1 MVRAPLHF
9 YGRIPVP
16 EVAPLTY
23 RDGVTHLELVY
34 ELSEY
39 LKKILHPSLQST
51 VDQVVA
57 DAERLLSEANAQYVD
72 GVQEF
77 QRIHDAFMSDVN
89 ASLIALND
97 GAVSD
102 LVNDETSRLGVVL
115 RELFPSH
122 ELLDTTVT
130 AVRNEMSLL
139 ESKTNEKVSELTDTV
154 DGNVHEIQGRLSQ
167 NSLESSFDTR
177 SRLNTKV
184 VDGDT
189 PFQRLAQAVTEGEPV
204 QFDEHGEHT
213 GNIDGFWD
221 TTIYGTGTIT
231 TPGGGVFHVEPV
243 STDGVMLTNTIYV
256 HGQNGHENND
266 GLTPDTALDTLST
279 VYRKVLSRLT
289 AQQRNGARWVIRLSG
304 ELVDGVTYYYDLG
317 DYKHGLSFEGDPL
330 VNNRPVTVIRKIS
343 SSASRPFWIE
353 PGVDSIEFHN
363 LHFIGWSGTYG
374 YGVYMRFGGELTVQ
388 NCEFSEGQY
397 GAAAVQNVVF
407 RFNDNRVNESM
418 RTGFLASYN
427 STGQYNRNELYGGSN
442 SRYGVEVTRN
452 TITHVDD
459 NYFHGW
465 QQSAVMVDMA
475 SRASVDR
482 NEFANNSVGVTARG
496 AAEWSNN
503 SNTFHGTNTVA
514 YEHQAGGRERR
525 MHSEGS
531 WTGTEYRIAT
541 TNRVYGSSQLH
552 ELSGWKY
559 IYRGNTAG
567 RLQARWFQS
576 TGKYIRVL
584 LHGHTN
590 TAGTLIEIATDGNE
604 SPYARFGRIAIPSSG
619 YFTVEAYIYATGT
632 ATQRTHLTAHGGDGS
647 ATTANTSNISFN
659 NERRMVVRASGN
671 GHQLTTFNMQV
682 FTLG

>member
-1 MVRAPLHF
+1 MSRITRRSV
-9 YGRIPVP
+9 IPVNQIT
-16 EVAPLTY
+16 PLTY
-23 RDGVTHLELVY
+23 RDGVTYIQLLT
-34 ELSEY
+34 ELSDY
-39 LKKILHPSLQST
+39 VKTVLHPSLQHT
-51 VDQVVA
+51 VDQLVSDV
-57 DAERLLSEANAQYVD
+57 EAQIDKAHDRYVE

-102 LVNDETSRLGVVL
+102 LVKDETSRLGEVL

-139 ESKTNEKVSELTDTV
+139 ESKTNDKLSALSETV
-154 DGNVHEIQGRLSQ
+154 DGNVDEIQGRLSQ

-177 SRLNTKV
+177 SRINTKV

-189 PFQRLAQAVTEGEPV
+189 PVERLAQAVAEGEPV
-204 QFDEHGEHT
+204 QFDEHAEHT

-231 TPGGGVFHVEPV
+231 TPDGGVFHVEPV
-243 STDGVMLTNTIYV
+243 STDGEMLTNTIYV
-256 HGQNGHENND
+256 HGQNGHEDHD

-279 VYRKVLSRLT
+279 VYRKVLTRLT

-304 ELVDGVTYYYDLG
+304 ELVDGVTRYYDLG

-363 LHFIGWSGTYG
+363 LHFIGWGGTYG
-374 YGVYMRFGGELTVQ
+374 YGVYMRFGGEITVQ

-407 RFNDNRVNESM
+407 RFNDNRVNDTV

-452 TITHVDD
+452 TVTHVDD

-465 QQSAVMVDMA
+465 QQSAVNVDMA

-482 NEFANNSVGVTARG
+482 NTFESNAVGVTVMG
-496 AAEWSNN
+496 AGEWSNN
-503 SNTFHGTNTVA
+503 ANTFHGNNTVA
-514 YEHQAGGRERR
+514 YEHHAGGRERR
-525 MHSEGS
+525 MHSEGA
-531 WTGTEYRIAT
+531 WTGTEYRLAS

-576 TGKYIRVL
+576 SGKYIRVL
-584 LHGHTN
+584 LHGHTD
-590 TAGTLIEIATDGNE
+590 TAGTLIEIGSDGSE

-619 YFTVEAYIYATGT
+619 YFTVEAYIYSTGT
-632 ATQRTHLTAHGGDGS
+632 ATQRTHLTANGGES
-647 ATTANTSNISFN
+647 SSTTANTSNMSFN

-671 GHQLTTFNMQV
+671 GHRLTTFNMQV

>member
-1 MVRAPLHF
+1 MS
-9 YGRIPVP
+9 RITRRTVVPVNQIT
-16 EVAPLTY
+16 PLTY
-23 RDGVTHLELVY
+23 RDGVTYIQMLT

-39 LKKILHPSLQST
+39 VKSILHPSLQHT
-51 VDQVVA
+51 VDELV
-57 DAERLLSEANAQYVD
+57 SEVEKQMDQHHDQYVE

-102 LVNDETSRLGVVL
+102 LVKDETSRLGEVL

-122 ELLDTTVT
+122 EVLDTTVT

-139 ESKTNEKVSELTDTV
+139 ESQTNETISTLSDTV
-154 DGNVHEIQGRLSQ
+154 DDNADEIHGRLSQ
-167 NSLESSFDTR
+167 HSLEASFDTR
-177 SRLNTKV
+177 ARLNTKV
-184 VDGDT
+184 VDGST
-189 PFQRLAQAVTEGEPV
+189 PYERLANAVSTGEPV
-204 QFDEHGEHT
+204 QFDEHIEHT

-231 TPGGGVFHVEPV
+231 TPDGGVFHVEPV
-243 STDGVMLTNTIYV
+243 PNTSEMLTNTIYV
-256 HGQNGHENND
+256 HGQTGHQDND
-266 GLTPDTALDTLST
+266 GLTPDTALDTLTT
-279 VYRKVLSRLT
+279 VYRKVLTRLT
-289 AQQRNGARWVIRLSG
+289 AQQRSGARWVIRLSG

-343 SSASRPFWIE
+343 TSASRPFWIE

-388 NCEFSEGQY
+388 NCEFSDGQY

-407 RFNDNRVNESM
+407 RMNDNRVNDSM

-427 STGQYNRNELYGGSN
+427 STGQFNRNEMYGGAN

-452 TITHVDD
+452 TVSHVDD
-459 NYFHGW
+459 NYFEGW

-482 NEFANNSVGVTARG
+482 NTFEANNVGVITRG

-503 SNTFHGTNTVA
+503 SNTFYGTNTTA
-514 YEHQAGGRERR
+514 YEHQGGGRERR

-531 WTGTEYRIAT
+531 WTGTEYRLAS
-541 TNRVYGSSQLH
+541 TNHVYGSSQLH

-576 TGKYIRVL
+576 RGKYIRVL
-584 LHGHTN
+584 LHGHTD
-590 TAGTLIEIATDGNE
+590 TAGTLIEFGTDGDDV
-604 SPYARFGRIAIPSSG
+604 SYALFGRIAIPSSG
-619 YFTVEAYIYATGT
+619 YFTVDTYIYATGT
-632 ATQRTHLTAHGGDGS
+632 ATQRTHLTAHGGEGS
-647 ATTANTSNISFN
+647 VSTANTSNISFN

-671 GHQLTTFNMQV
+671 GHRLTTFNMQV